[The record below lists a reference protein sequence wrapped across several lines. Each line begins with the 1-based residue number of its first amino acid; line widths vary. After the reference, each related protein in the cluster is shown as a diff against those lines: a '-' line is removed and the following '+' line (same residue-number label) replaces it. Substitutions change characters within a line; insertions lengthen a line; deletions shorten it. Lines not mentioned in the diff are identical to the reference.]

1 MQSDKLGT
9 HMHSHKLRLAAEIL
23 TKFSQSQL
31 NSGDISIVRLRKSLV
46 RQKLSKARPEET
58 ISSVG

>member
-9 HMHSHKLRLAAEIL
+9 HMHSRKLRLAAEIL

-31 NSGDISIVRLRKSLV
+31 NFGDISIARLRKYV
-46 RQKLSKARPEET
+46 TRQKLPKAKPEET
-58 ISSVG
+58 ILLDG